1 MISLIKGFNVELYN
15 PFVFVHANTDTN
27 SMKYVEKADVLIFG
41 IDDEQLPFAYST
53 RIIPRSREV
62 GQSYISSVFST
73 IKAFLS
79 CMRIVLKEKPSL
91 LLVNGPG

>member
-41 IDDEQLPFAYST
+41 IDDE
-53 RIIPRSREV
+53 
-62 GQSYISSVFST
+62 
-73 IKAFLS
+73 
-79 CMRIVLKEKPSL
+79 
-91 LLVNGPG
+91 